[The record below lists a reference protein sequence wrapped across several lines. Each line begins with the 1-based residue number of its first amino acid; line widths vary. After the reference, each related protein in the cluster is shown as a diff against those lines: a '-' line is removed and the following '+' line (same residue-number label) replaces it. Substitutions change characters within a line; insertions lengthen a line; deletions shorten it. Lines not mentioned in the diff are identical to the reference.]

1 MLANE
6 HIHVTKHTS
15 LSQHMFLSRL
25 HALGHSASPLW
36 FTTASRSGVRLLLLL
51 ILAVAASGRFPLLL
65 RPWRAFEEHP
75 DCAGPS
81 PGGWPIALQT
91 LRIDLQWAHLRRA
104 TPPKVLG
111 ASPKVRRM
119 RTVNL
124 LPAVLLLQL
133 LLSRR
138 LAGRF
143 WVKCYPGRYPRAS
156 LSNVTLDAHVICRPG
171 IALLT
176 GKGRRT

>member
-1 MLANE
+1 MMMEVGGVLFFLVARAVCACIYLMVLLLLEERPRWMHQRYSHSGGYDRRTNH
-6 HIHVTKHTS
+6 HIDHLHERQKNCQFSVKQIVS
-15 LSQHMFLSRL
+15 LSATHAEKPRPRSRPT
-25 HALGHSASPLW
+25 SCI
-36 FTTASRSGVRLLLLL
+36 ASRSAKGFKKA
-51 ILAVAASGRFPLLL
+51 I
-65 RPWRAFEEHP
+65 
-75 DCAGPS
+75 
-81 PGGWPIALQT
+81 
-91 LRIDLQWAHLRRA
+91 WA
-104 TPPKVLG
+104 
-111 ASPKVRRM
+111 KVRRM

>member
-1 MLANE
+1 M
-6 HIHVTKHTS
+6 KKGCS
-15 LSQHMFLSRL
+15 
-25 HALGHSASPLW
+25 
-36 FTTASRSGVRLLLLL
+36 LLLLL
-51 ILAVAASGRFPLLL
+51 PLLL
-65 RPWRAFEEHP
+65 PLL
-75 DCAGPS
+75 
-81 PGGWPIALQT
+81 PGGRLNGRNPRLLAPEAERFNDRRTHRPHRSPARAPEERPILRQANSKPLSDSRGEATTEVAPHIVYRLQERER
-91 LRIDLQWAHLRRA
+91 LCQKAIWA
-104 TPPKVLG
+104 
-111 ASPKVRRM
+111 KVRRM